1 MPLKILILGANGF
14 IGSWLTASILQ
25 HRDWQVFGMDIA
37 DNKLGDV
44 LDHPRFKFVEGDI
57 TINREWVQ
65 YNVRKC
71 DVVLPL
77 VAIANPS
84 QYVKDPLRVFELDFE
99 ANLSVVRQ
107 CVAYHKRLIFPS
119 TSELYGMCPDQTLD
133 ETSSTLVYGPIEKQ
147 RWIYAASKQLLDR
160 VIYAYGER
168 GSLDYTLFRPFN
180 WIGPRLDDVFESKE
194 GSSRVFTQFLSNVF
208 HGQPIL
214 LVDGGRQRR
223 SFTYI
228 EDAIDCLLRIID
240 NPQGRAS
247 RRIFNIGNPASD
259 VSVAELAQATLA
271 CMREIPEYQ
280 HLAASARIDQVDSA
294 EYYGKYYQDIQA
306 RVPSISAVQS
316 ALGWEPHTDLMTAI
330 RATLRYHCDRGDFVL
345 GPSRA
350 CGRHVPPERSNH
362 LALDGGNPLEQLM
375 RSAQ

>member
-1 MPLKILILGANGF
+1 MPLKVLILGVNGF
-14 IGSWLTASILQ
+14 IGSWLTEAILAR
-25 HRDWQVFGMDIA
+25 RDWHVYGMDIA

-44 LDHPRFKFVEGDI
+44 LHHPRFKFVEGDI
-57 TINREWVQ
+57 TINREWVA

-77 VAIANPS
+77 VAIANPA

-107 CVAYHKRLIFPS
+107 CVAYGKRLIFPS
-119 TSELYGMCPDQTLD
+119 TSELYGMCPDQVLD
-133 ETSSTLVYGPIEKQ
+133 ETASNLVYGPIDKQ

-160 VIYAYGER
+160 VIFAYGVR
-168 GSLDYTLFRPFN
+168 DQFDYTLFRPFN

-228 EDAIDCLLRIID
+228 EDAVECLLRIID
-240 NPQGRAS
+240 NDGQRAS
-247 RRIFNIGNPASD
+247 RQIFNIGNPASD
-259 VSVAELAQATLA
+259 VSVANLAQAVIDAFDT
-271 CMREIPEYQ
+271 IPQYR
-280 HLAASARIDQVDSA
+280 HLAAVARIESVDS
-294 EYYGKYYQDIQA
+294 ESYYGKYYQDIQA
-306 RVPSISAVQS
+306 RVPAISAVKA
-316 ALGWEPHTDLMTAI
+316 ALDWEPRTDLATAI
-330 RATLRYHCDRGDFVL
+330 TKTLEYHVGRGDFV
-345 GPSRA
+345 
-350 CGRHVPPERSNH
+350 PP
-362 LALDGGNPLEQLM
+362 APLLSGMSQPAPVH
-375 RSAQ
+375 AQG